1 MTSIKQSR
9 FVKNRKSIALNLI
22 LFAVLYLAITFNK
35 EFIRPVCGHR
45 PILGIITSSFSNI
58 MAAYV
63 ISLFPLTHILTKH
76 IVRQTAR
83 MVIYLA
89 ATTVFILPTIEEY
102 ESFVSVSK
110 TYDIYDIMASG
121 LGALAA
127 VGTYELFFA
136 RRLKKYKYARIM
148 TDA

>member
-1 MTSIKQSR
+1 
-9 FVKNRKSIALNLI
+9 
-22 LFAVLYLAITFNK
+22 
-35 EFIRPVCGHR
+35 
-45 PILGIITSSFSNI
+45 
-58 MAAYV
+58 
-63 ISLFPLTHILTKH
+63 
-76 IVRQTAR
+76 